1 MTLEL
6 CYRIYIRPGAKWWR
20 TFCQSHN
27 VNTYSDAAAVLD
39 RLYQA
44 RLINN
49 MRMAIEFS
57 SPENQ
62 LLFQLTYG
70 GISD

>member
-6 CYRIYIRPGAKWWR
+6 CYRIYIKPGAKWWQ

-27 VNTYSDAAAVLD
+27 VNTYSDADAVLD
-39 RLYQA
+39 RVYQA

-49 MRMAIEFS
+49 WLMSIEFS
-57 SPENQ
+57 SQESQ